1 MKAFYHA
8 LLGVLLGTLPLA
20 GTATAQGAP
29 QTISLVKVDVTK
41 LATGYRSSK
50 VVGSRVVNDAN
61 QAVGKIDDLLVS
73 PDGRTLF
80 AVLSVGGFLGV
91 GDRLV
96 VVPFD
101 SLKMASNKVTLPGA
115 TKEQLKSLPEFK
127 YARG

>member
-1 MKAFYHA
+1 MKAFSHILIA
-8 LLGVLLGTLPLA
+8 AVLGSLPLA
-20 GTATAQGAP
+20 GSAAAQGAP
-29 QTISLVKVDVTK
+29 QTVSLVKVDVTK

-50 VVGSRVVNDAN
+50 VVGASVVNDAN
-61 QAVGKIDDLLVS
+61 DTVGKIDDLLVA
-73 PDGRTLF
+73 PDGRALF

-101 SLKMASNKVTLPGA
+101 SLKMANNKVRLPGA